1 MNTGIFV
8 GGLLVGALVIGA
20 WTHWTLPAEA
30 RAPIPHTA
38 PAAPPPPKPRPAPVL
53 LAQVDLRDLAA
64 LSLWHRGLSGVLA
77 YQLADEFVAA
87 RGPTT
92 PATSQ

>member
-38 PAAPPPPKPRPAPVL
+38 PAERPAPKPRPASVP

-64 LSLWHRGLSGVLA
+64 LSLWHRGLSAALS

-87 RGPTT
+87 RGPAA
-92 PATSQ
+92 PAASQ